1 MSFIAPSSINLDKTK
16 STVVTRTMLMIWKT
30 RISKLHN
37 DQRAISEK
45 GPQTTVEI
53 TTQFIFVSYSREIVA
68 CAGIF

>member
-37 DQRAISEK
+37 D
-45 GPQTTVEI
+45 
-53 TTQFIFVSYSREIVA
+53 Y
-68 CAGIF
+68 